1 MIEIMRIRSLADLIL
16 KIFYFISWALLAH
29 YFYLLLKS
37 LLHKGEPMQTF
48 KKSVYRQ
55 RVYQDKD
62 ANINLVFGDEPAPQ
76 NLDGSDQK
84 LLADHDIVDMCQVT
98 DHVSTS

>member
-1 MIEIMRIRSLADLIL
+1 
-16 KIFYFISWALLAH
+16 
-29 YFYLLLKS
+29 
-37 LLHKGEPMQTF
+37 MQTF